1 MAIRSV
7 NPFDDPEFKKEI
19 LASEGVQSG
28 SATEDTPSDVEYLN
42 DCENNSLKS
51 IISNAPVIPKSAK
64 NLILDASAIAK
75 NNKEQKAQEM
85 TRALSQVFTEYNK
98 EYGLSL
104 EVDFSNLS
112 RTLVNCADPKTRET
126 LELYTSELFRSMKP
140 ILLIHLINKLSI
152 AVDYVLQPEI
162 MMSEQFSAADIFL
175 MVEKLMQFIQNLDD
189 ILDQASIKDSDKLL
203 KKLAEEKNDATL
215 DSEESREAVNQ
226 FMELFKKEKNIG

>member
-51 IISNAPVIPKSAK
+51 IISNATVIP
-64 NLILDASAIAK
+64 K